1 MDLETRKHEFIQKL
15 LNVEESVFDK
25 LESFLNKSTS
35 RGISLSQY
43 NKEIDEANARID
55 AGDFLTQEEVEKIAN
70 QW

>member
-15 LNVEESVFDK
+15 RNVDESVFDK
-25 LESFLNKSTS
+25 LEIFLNKSTS
-35 RGISLSQY
+35 SGISLSQY